1 MARIVVVGAGI
12 AGLTAA
18 LRLSAA
24 GFDVTV
30 LEARDRVG
38 GRLLSVTLDNGAVV
52 EMGGEW
58 IRADHDGVARLARSL
73 DVRLV
78 PVGVDFALRDIAG
91 APSISRAEHDRV
103 ARLVSSAIAS
113 LSAEERQAVSAGDLL
128 DGLDD
133 GSAAFALFR
142 LRIEGSAAIP
152 LNKVGVDELTGDYGV
167 GAGTYLR
174 VEGGNQALAQ
184 SAAERLD
191 DVRLNTAVDVIE
203 VRDGG
208 ANVVFGGQS
217 IAAAG
222 VVVAVPLPLLRS
234 LRFDPPLDADL
245 VAAIES
251 IEMGTA
257 AKLAVSTSS
266 PPPLIA
272 RQNGDTTWWCWTG
285 SGGDGSVRRA
295 VTAFAGTQTAVA
307 EVGSDWRR
315 MLEAMVPDIDLGDD
329 SRFLDW
335 GAEEWS
341 RGCYSALGPD
351 QERLL
356 DAFDVRTEVVF
367 AGEHASGSGSIDGAI
382 LSGERA
388 AAGLV
393 AFLSGESPRPE

>member
-18 LRLSAA
+18 LRFTEA

-38 GRLLSVTLDNGAVV
+38 GRLLSVTLDNGAVA

-58 IRADHDGVARLARSL
+58 IRADHDGVARLARLL

-78 PVGVDFALRDIAG
+78 PIGVDFALRDLAG
-91 APSISRAEHDRV
+91 APAISREEHDRV
-103 ARLVSSAIAS
+103 ARLVSSGIAS
-113 LSAEERQAVSAGDLL
+113 LSAEERRSKSAEDLL
-128 DGLDD
+128 DGIDD
-133 GSAAFALFR
+133 GSDALTLFR

-152 LNKVGVDELTGDYGV
+152 LSRVGVDELTGDFGV

-174 VEGGNQALAQ
+174 VEGGNQALAL
-184 SAAERLD
+184 SAAKRLD
-191 DVRLNTAVDVIE
+191 DVRLNTPVDVIE

-208 ANVVFGGQS
+208 VRVVHGQQS
-217 IAAAG
+217 IAADG
-222 VVVAVPLPLLRS
+222 VVLAVPLPLLRS

-245 VAAIES
+245 VEAIES

-257 AKLAVSTSS
+257 AKLAVSMSS
-266 PPPLIA
+266 PPTLMA
-272 RQNGDTTWWCWTG
+272 RQNRDATWWCWTG
-285 SGGDGSVRRA
+285 NGGDGTARKT
-295 VTAFAGTQTAVA
+295 VTAFAGTQGAVSAVGNDWSQMLETAVP
-307 EVGSDWRR
+307 EF
-315 MLEAMVPDIDLGDD
+315 DLGDD

-341 RGCYSALGPD
+341 FGCYSALGPD
-351 QERLL
+351 QERLF
-356 DAFDVRTEVVF
+356 DAFDGRAEVVF
-367 AGEHASGSGSIDGAI
+367 AGEHTSGSGSIDGAI

-388 AAGLV
+388 AARLA
-393 AFLSGESPRPE
+393 AFLSDGQPDPG

>member
-18 LRLSAA
+18 LRLSEG

-38 GRLLSVTLDNGAVV
+38 GRLLSVKLDNGAVV

-58 IRADHDGVARLARSL
+58 IRSDHDGVARLAESL

-78 PVGVDFALRDIAG
+78 PVGVDFALRDLTG
-91 APSISRAEHDRV
+91 APAIPRVEHERV

-113 LSAEERQAVSAGDLL
+113 LSADERQVNSAEDLL

-133 GSAAFALFR
+133 GSDAFRVFR

-152 LNKVGVDELTGDYGV
+152 LSRVGVDELTGDFGV
-167 GAGTYLR
+167 GEATYLR
-174 VEGGNQALAQ
+174 VEGGNQTLAMI
-184 SAAERLD
+184 AAEVLEN
-191 DVRLNTAVDVIE
+191 VRLNTTVDVIE

-208 ANVVFGGQS
+208 VRVVCGGQS
-217 IAAAG
+217 IAAEG
-222 VVVAVPLPLLRS
+222 VVVAVPLPLLRR
-234 LRFDPPLDADL
+234 LRFDPPLEGDL

-257 AKLAVSTSS
+257 AKVAVSTPS
-266 PPPLIA
+266 PPPLLA
-272 RQNGDTTWWCWTG
+272 RQNGETTWWCWTG
-285 SGGDGSVRRA
+285 NGGDGAARKA
-295 VTAFAGTQTAVA
+295 VTAFAGTQAAVA
-307 EVGSDWRR
+307 RVSHDWRR
-315 MLEAMVPDIDLGDD
+315 KLESMVPDIDLGDD

-335 GAEEWS
+335 GSEEWS
-341 RGCYSALGPD
+341 RGCYTALGPD
-351 QERLL
+351 QEQLL
-356 DAFDVRTEVVF
+356 DALDRKAEVVF
-367 AGEHASGSGSIDGAI
+367 AGEHTSGSGSIDGAI

-388 AAGLV
+388 AAQLA
-393 AFLSGESPRPE
+393 AFLGEGSPHRS